1 MQSNFWKAIDTHRDH
16 STPDTNRRITY
27 HLTVLPSPRAHLPW
41 QNRTKGDWIR
51 PGQTDLTSVGMP
63 TQKQIEAGMGSL
75 AVNLGRMRQQD
86 RKRMVWNSGRRFF
99 DIVDPVI
106 VGIVNAG

>member
-1 MQSNFWKAIDTHRDH
+1 
-16 STPDTNRRITY
+16 
-27 HLTVLPSPRAHLPW
+27 
-41 QNRTKGDWIR
+41 
-51 PGQTDLTSVGMP
+51 MP